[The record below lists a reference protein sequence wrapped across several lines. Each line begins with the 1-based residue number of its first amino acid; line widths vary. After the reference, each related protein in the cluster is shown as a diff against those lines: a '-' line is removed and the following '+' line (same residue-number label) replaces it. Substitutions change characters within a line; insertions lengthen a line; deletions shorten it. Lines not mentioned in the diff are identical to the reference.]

1 MLPKEGQ
8 IWKRTFHKGNFFHTV
23 QNIPFCYVILVKI
36 FKYRTHVIGP
46 PVRSEIKCYST
57 LHKCPGPLLR
67 YRPFNCPRTVVC
79 AYNIIGPKVKCTWR
93 PMCLPVWRRLREG
106 KHATCI
112 YLLCIEAVSRLVPI
126 SSHTNHCYR
135 QLKCDRSQKPPKSSQ
150 TSGKSDLFDTLYYRP
165 QIRIESFNFHYKFSV
180 YLSLIL

>member
-1 MLPKEGQ
+1 MNST
-8 IWKRTFHKGNFFHTV
+8 I
-23 QNIPFCYVILVKI
+23 
-36 FKYRTHVIGP
+36 
-46 PVRSEIKCYST
+46 T
-57 LHKCPGPLLR
+57 LHFIQSDIASDIAVAVASLGVNGPLLR

-150 TSGKSDLFDTLYYRP
+150 TSGKSDLFETLYYRP
-165 QIRIESFNFHYKFSV
+165 QIRIESFNFHHKFSV

>member
-1 MLPKEGQ
+1 MLPKEGR

-23 QNIPFCYVILVKI
+23 QDIPFCYVILVKI

-46 PVRSEIKCYST
+46 TVRSEIICYST
-57 LHKCPGPLLR
+57 LHKCPGQLLR
-67 YRPFNCPRTVVC
+67 YRPFNCPRTVAY
-79 AYNIIGPKVKCTWR
+79 AYNINGPKMYLETNVSTCF
-93 PMCLPVWRRLREG
+93 P
-106 KHATCI
+106 TCI

-150 TSGKSDLFDTLYYRP
+150 TSGK
-165 QIRIESFNFHYKFSV
+165 K
-180 YLSLIL
+180 